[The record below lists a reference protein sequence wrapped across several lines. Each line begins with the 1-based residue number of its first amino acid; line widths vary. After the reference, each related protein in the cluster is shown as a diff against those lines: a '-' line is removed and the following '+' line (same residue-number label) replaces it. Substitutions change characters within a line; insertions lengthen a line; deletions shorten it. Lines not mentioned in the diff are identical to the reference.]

1 MHEIDKQK
9 FGSFIAALRK
19 EKKLTQKEL
28 AQQLCISD
36 KAVSKW
42 ETGVSIPDVAL
53 LIPLGEA
60 LGVTVTE
67 LLECR
72 RMEHSEPMT
81 AGQVEQI
88 VQTTIRM
95 SDEEEQPMKKAT
107 RIGAY
112 LGCVIGAAME
122 LAFLN
127 LRGYSPYVWS
137 DALWLSVFF
146 GVLFGGYFMIFAKT
160 RLPPYHDAYKINGT
174 MQGPFRMNLPGLA
187 FNNRNWPHI
196 LKVGRVW
203 SMTYLLGYPLAY
215 FFLYSYAPSFWA
227 QHEKNIMLLLLLGGL
242 FVPVYYVG
250 KKYE

>member
-9 FGSFIAALRK
+9 FGAFIAALRK
-19 EKKLTQKEL
+19 EKKLTQREL

-42 ETGVSIPDVAL
+42 ETGVSIPDVTL
-53 LIPLGEA
+53 LIPLGDA

-107 RIGAY
+107 RIGTY
-112 LGCVIGAAME
+112 FGCVIGVVME

-127 LRGYSPYVWS
+127 LRGFTPDTWS
-137 DALWLSVFF
+137 ECLQLSVLF
-146 GVLFGGYFMIFAKT
+146 GLFFGGYFMLFAKAK
-160 RLPPYHDAYKINGT
+160 LPPYHDEYKING
-174 MQGPFRMNLPGLA
+174 MIQGAFRMNLPGLA

-196 LKVGRVW
+196 LKAGRIW
-203 SMTYLLGYPLAY
+203 SMTVLVSYPLVY
-215 FFLYSYAPSFWA
+215 FFLYSYLPGFWA
-227 QHEKNIMLLLLLGGL
+227 QYETAVIVTLLLGGL
-242 FVPVYYVG
+242 FIPVYYVG

>member
-9 FGSFIAALRK
+9 FGAFIAALRK

-28 AQQLCISD
+28 AARLCISD

-42 ETGVSIPDVAL
+42 ETGVSIPDVML
-53 LIPLGEA
+53 LIPLSET

-72 RMEHSEPMT
+72 RMEHTEPMT

-112 LGCVIGAAME
+112 LGCVIGAVME
-122 LAFLN
+122 LAFLMSQ
-127 LRGYSPYVWS
+127 GFTPDTWS
-137 DALWLSVFF
+137 ECLQLSVIF
-146 GVLFGGYFMIFAKT
+146 GILFGGYFMIFAKAK
-160 RLPPYHDAYKINGT
+160 LPPYHDRYKINGM
-174 MQGPFRMNLPGLA
+174 MQGAFRMNLPGLA

-196 LKVGRVW
+196 LKVGRIW
-203 SMTYLLGYPLAY
+203 SMTFLVGYPLVY
-215 FFLYSYAPSFWA
+215 FLLYSSLPGFWA
-227 QHEKNIMLLLLLGGL
+227 KYEEAVMVTLLLGGL
-242 FVPVYYVG
+242 FIPVYYVG